1 MMLANVLVA
10 RNLSQVANFVPQL
23 RDVCAVKMVGTL
35 KVVDAINV
43 LMLSV
48 VKIVRMIQGV
58 FHARMVIIL
67 TKGNVYYVSN
77 NWLGVSNVPTK
88 QLV

>member
-1 MMLANVLVA
+1 MLVNVLVA
-10 RNLSQVANFVPQL
+10 RNLSQVANFVQQL

-88 QLV
+88 QLA

>member
-1 MMLANVLVA
+1 MLVNVLVA
-10 RNLSQVANFVPQL
+10 RNLSQVANFVQQL

-58 FHARMVIIL
+58 FHVRMVIIL

-88 QLV
+88 QLA

>member
-1 MMLANVLVA
+1 MLVNVLVA
-10 RNLSQVANFVPQL
+10 RNLSQVANFVTQL
-23 RDVCAVKMVGTL
+23 RDVCAVKMVGTF
-35 KVVDAINV
+35 KGVDAIDV

>member
-1 MMLANVLVA
+1 MLVNVLVA
-10 RNLSQVANFVPQL
+10 RNLSQVANFVTQL

-35 KVVDAINV
+35 KVVDAIDV

-48 VKIVRMIQGV
+48 VKIVRMILGV

>member
-1 MMLANVLVA
+1 MLVNVLVA
-10 RNLSQVANFVPQL
+10 RNLSQVANFVTQL

-35 KVVDAINV
+35 KVVDAIDV